1 MIVVA
6 ICGRVG
12 AVLTATPIQ
21 PFASLARQCGQCGVP
36 RRQLGEPVA
45 ATAAAIAEFLNKTP
59 DVVTQALAVLDK
71 ASTSIPTLTSIIEDP
86 AFPQVMDRIKEMRA
100 IAAAGPPAPPP
111 APSASSASSPA
122 STSTA
127 PKSSPPPGVG
137 LQKFLPFMDA
147 AIFYLRNPAVTWVV
161 GGSLV
166 LVVAGLGYGLGRR
179 SGRRKERKLAAQK
192 SAPAGFGYRRRLYQR

>member
-1 MIVVA
+1 M
-6 ICGRVG
+6 
-12 AVLTATPIQ
+12 LTATPIQ

-111 APSASSASSPA
+111 APPA
-122 STSTA
+122 
-127 PKSSPPPGVG
+127 KSSPPPGVG

-179 SGRRKERKLAAQK
+179 SGRHKERKLAAQK

>member
-6 ICGRVG
+6 ICDRVG

-36 RRQLGEPVA
+36 QRQLGEPVA

-111 APSASSASSPA
+111 APSA
-122 STSTA
+122 
-127 PKSSPPPGVG
+127 KSSPPPGVG